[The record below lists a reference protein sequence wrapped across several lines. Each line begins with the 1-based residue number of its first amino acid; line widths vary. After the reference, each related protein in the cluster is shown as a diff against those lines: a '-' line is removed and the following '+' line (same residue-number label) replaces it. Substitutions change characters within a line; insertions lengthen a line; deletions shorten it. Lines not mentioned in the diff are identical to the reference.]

1 MAIKKVYKCT
11 MPSLN
16 YVTRLGRN
24 INFGPHQRYETDH
37 PQEIEELEREV
48 ANKHPHILIDPHET
62 EVDTTLQDRIREAQL
77 NAAKEVL
84 EAHSKEQ
91 EEQKQ
96 AGQKVGSQASSNA
109 SIAAP
114 LQPVGMNAAQLLGV
128 SNSVSL
134 SAVSGLSTSGVAGA
148 GGAKK

>member
-1 MAIKKVYKCT
+1 MAIKKVYKST

-24 INFGPHQRYETDH
+24 VNFGIHQKVETDH

-48 ANKHPHILIDPHET
+48 ANKHPHIYIDPNET

-77 NAAKEVL
+77 EAAKDVL
-84 EAHSKEQ
+84 AAYNKEQ

-96 AGQKVGSQASSNA
+96 AGSKVGSQATSNA
-109 SIAAP
+109 SITAP
-114 LQPVGMNAAQLLGV
+114 LQPVGMSAAQLLGV
-128 SNSVSL
+128 SNSASL
-134 SAVSGLSTSGVAGA
+134 GAASVQSNSGQTGS
-148 GGAKK
+148 KK